1 MKLVKVT
8 NTLVQMCDPPNMQK
22 RMKVTILKLLSD
34 FLNIHPR
41 YGLMQDILIK
51 IDDNIDA
58 HMQKLQFGFMKNK
71 GIVDIVFL
79 VHQIMEKVIEH
90 QVQLHLN

>member
-1 MKLVKVT
+1 
-8 NTLVQMCDPPNMQK
+8 
-22 RMKVTILKLLSD
+22 
-34 FLNIHPR
+34 
-41 YGLMQDILIK
+41 MQDILIK